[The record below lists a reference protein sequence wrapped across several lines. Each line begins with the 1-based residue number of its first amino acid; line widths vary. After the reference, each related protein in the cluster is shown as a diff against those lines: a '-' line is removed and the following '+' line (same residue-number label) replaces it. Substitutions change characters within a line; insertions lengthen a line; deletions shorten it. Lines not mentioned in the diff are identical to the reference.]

1 MPGERDINIYAGDT
15 YAHELRIRNSSN
27 TAINISSR
35 TYSGKIKVARASE
48 DIVASF
54 TAAITDG
61 ANGIV
66 LFSLTSANTA
76 NINSGTYYYD
86 FQEDNTGIVTTLLTG
101 KAVVKAQV
109 G

>member
-48 DIVASF
+48 DVVASF
-54 TAAITDG
+54 TVAITDG

-76 NINSGTYYYD
+76 NITSGTYYYD
-86 FQEDNTGIVTTLLTG
+86 FQEENTGVVTTLLTG

>member
-1 MPGERDINIYAGDT
+1 MPGERDISVYAGDT
-15 YAHELRIRNSSN
+15 YAHELRIRNSAN

-48 DIVASF
+48 EVVASF
-54 TAAITDG
+54 TVVITDG

-76 NINSGTYYYD
+76 NISSGTYYYD
-86 FQEDNTGIVTTLLTG
+86 FQEDNVGVVTTLLTG